1 MDDGEFTV
9 ALWFNHRRE
18 ESQSQTRLV
27 AAAMK
32 LLLADGTQV
41 AGSPFG
47 ADREVCGE
55 VVFNTGMSG
64 YVETMTDP
72 SYRGQILVLTY
83 PLQGNYGVPDGP
95 FESPRIQ
102 VEGLVVTRYS
112 ARGSHHALSRSL
124 GDWLRSQDV
133 PAIEGVDTRTLTRH
147 LREQGTMDG
156 FLLRGST
163 TLTSARENVR
173 PVDMTGVANLVA
185 QGEITRFRGGDTR
198 VLVIDTGAKA
208 SIVRRLQ
215 ARGATVIVAPFT
227 AHWESLLDDVDG
239 VVLTNGPGDPADL
252 MHLVGRVRSV
262 LDLELPVFGICL
274 GHQLVALAA
283 GARTY
288 KLPYGHRSQNQ
299 PVMDVV
305 TRRAYVT
312 SQNHGYAVDGDSL
325 PGDWA
330 PWFVNLNDDTN
341 EGIRHRDRPFRTVQ
355 FHPEAA
361 PGPHDTEFLF
371 DDFLRLA
378 TEMR

>member
-1 MDDGEFTV
+1 MRLHLIDGS
-9 ALWFNHRRE
+9 H
-18 ESQSQTRLV
+18 
-27 AAAMK
+27 
-32 LLLADGTQV
+32 V
-41 AGSPFG
+41 AGHSFG

-64 YVETMTDP
+64 YVETLTDP

-95 FESPRIQ
+95 FESSRIQ

-112 ARGSHHALSRSL
+112 SRGSHHALRGSL
-124 GDWLRSQDV
+124 GDWLRSQGV
-133 PAIEGVDTRTLTRH
+133 PAIEGVDTRTLTRR
-147 LREQGTMDG
+147 LREHGTMQG
-156 FLLRGST
+156 YLLRAST
-163 TLTSARENVR
+163 TIEAARESVR
-173 PVDMTGVANLVA
+173 PVEMSSVAELVA
-185 QGEITRFRGGDTR
+185 QGEITRFPGGDAR
-198 VLVIDTGAKA
+198 VLVIDTGAKI
-208 SIVRRLQ
+208 SIIRKLQ
-215 ARGATVIVAPFT
+215 ARGATVILAPF
-227 AHWESLLDDVDG
+227 AARWEALLDEVDG

-252 MHLVGRVRSV
+252 MHLVERVRSI
-262 LDLELPVFGICL
+262 LNRGMPVFGICL
-274 GHQLVALAA
+274 GHQLLALAA

-312 SQNHGYAVDGDSL
+312 SQNHGYAVDGDTL
-325 PGDWA
+325 PSDWA

-361 PGPHDTEFLF
+361 PGPRDTEFLF

-378 TEMR
+378 KGIC

>member
-1 MDDGEFTV
+1 MHGP
-9 ALWFNHRRE
+9 LMR
-18 ESQSQTRLV
+18 
-27 AAAMK
+27 
-32 LLLADGTQV
+32 LLLADGAAV
-41 AGSPFG
+41 DGRAFG

-55 VVFNTGMSG
+55 VVFNTGMTG
-64 YVETMTDP
+64 YVETLTDP

-112 ARGSHHALSRSL
+112 ARGSHHALARSL
-124 GDWLRSQDV
+124 GDWLKSQDV
-133 PAIEGVDTRTLTRH
+133 PAIEGVDTRTLTRR
-147 LREQGTMDG
+147 LREHGTMQG
-156 FLLRGST
+156 FLLRDPT
-163 TLTSARENVR
+163 TIETARESVR
-173 PVDMTGVANLVA
+173 PVDMTRVADLVA
-185 QGEITRFRGGDTR
+185 QGEITRYLGGDTR

-208 SIVRRLQ
+208 SIIRKLQ
-215 ARGATVIVAPFT
+215 ARDASVIVAPFAT
-227 AHWESLLDDVDG
+227 RWEPLLDEVDG
-239 VVLTNGPGDPADL
+239 VLLTNGPGDPADL
-252 MHLVGRVRSV
+252 MPLVERVRGI
-262 LDLELPVFGICL
+262 LNRGLPVFGICL

-299 PVMDVV
+299 PVMDIV

-312 SQNHGYAVDGDSL
+312 SQNHGYAVDGDTL
-325 PGDWA
+325 PSDWA

-361 PGPHDTEFLF
+361 PGPRDTEFLF
-371 DDFLRLA
+371 DDFLQLA
-378 TEMR
+378 AEAR